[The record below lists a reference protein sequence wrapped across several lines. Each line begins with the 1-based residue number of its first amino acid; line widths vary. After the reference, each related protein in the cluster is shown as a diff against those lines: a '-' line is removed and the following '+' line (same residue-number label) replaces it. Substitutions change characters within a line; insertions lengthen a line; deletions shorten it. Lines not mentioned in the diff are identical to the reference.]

1 MVLLAVALLIFIAG
15 ASIAHFHHELAL
27 LFSDGTSGCGGG

>member
-1 MVLLAVALLIFIAG
+1 MVLLAVIAVIVIAG

-27 LFSDGTSGCGGG
+27 FFSDGSSGCGGG